1 MIALTLAAML
11 AHIPPTECAR
21 NEYLHSGR
29 VCIEIDDKPMRES
42 LRPQARPD
50 NLTKDEPTD
59 TDGGDTSGPDDGDT
73 GGNDGDT
80 GGDECRGRCGG
91 HGHGGNGQG
100 NGGPRGNNGYGNG
113 GGDGSPNGM
122 DDSDR

>member
-1 MIALTLAAML
+1 MIELLLAAML
-11 AHIPPTECAR
+11 AHTPPTDCAR
-21 NEYLHSGR
+21 NEYLPSGR

-50 NLTKDEPTD
+50 NLTKDEPAD
-59 TDGGDTSGPDDGDT
+59 TDSGDTSEPDNGDT
-73 GGNDGDT
+73 GDNDT

-91 HGHGGNGQG
+91 HGHGGNGHG

>member
-1 MIALTLAAML
+1 MIELLFAAML
-11 AHIPPTECAR
+11 AHTPPTECAR

-59 TDGGDTSGPDDGDT
+59 TDPGDTSGPD
-73 GGNDGDT
+73 DGDT

-91 HGHGGNGQG
+91 NGHGG